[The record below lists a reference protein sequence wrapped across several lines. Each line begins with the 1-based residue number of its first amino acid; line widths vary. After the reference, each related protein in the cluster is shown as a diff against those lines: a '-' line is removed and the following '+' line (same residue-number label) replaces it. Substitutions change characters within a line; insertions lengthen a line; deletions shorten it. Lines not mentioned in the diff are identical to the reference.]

1 MRTISILSLVLLLVL
16 SAAAIAEVPHT
27 SNTTK
32 PAEGVVSYDLE
43 TLWTA
48 GGDDDDDN
56 IFGVIMQVLV
66 DDDGLV
72 YLLDQQLSEVA
83 VFSPDGERVATLSR
97 EGDGPGEIRSPNDM
111 FFFEDGRLGLVQI
124 FPGRIVTIDREGNPA
139 TEYSYQAGDPSTGSG
154 FAVLIQGQ
162 ARGGSLVLAGITQGF
177 ANGTLD
183 QTYFLANFGDDGAET
198 SRFVEKKAQQ
208 SFAAMV
214 LDEAVVDFPWAR
226 FDVTGDGHV
235 VVAPSRDDYTVE
247 IYAADG
253 TLERTFSRP
262 LEPWQRTEDDTN
274 RMQMVMEAQGRNYPV
289 MPEIVIMDTEPALN
303 RLQTLADGSIWA
315 VVNRDLREA
324 GEGVLITYDVFS
336 PSGEYLQKIELMGEG
351 NGLNDLVQ
359 IIDNDHALVVRGF
372 WSSVAASMGASLD
385 EEEEPAPMSV
395 EFCRISR

>member
-1 MRTISILSLVLLLVL
+1 
-16 SAAAIAEVPHT
+16 
-27 SNTTK
+27 
-32 PAEGVVSYDLE
+32 
-43 TLWTA
+43 
-48 GGDDDDDN
+48 
-56 IFGVIMQVLV
+56 
-66 DDDGLV
+66 
-72 YLLDQQLSEVA
+72 
-83 VFSPDGERVATLSR
+83 
-97 EGDGPGEIRSPNDM
+97 
-111 FFFEDGRLGLVQI
+111 
-124 FPGRIVTIDREGNPA
+124 
-139 TEYSYQAGDPSTGSG
+139 
-154 FAVLIQGQ
+154 LIQGQ